1 MNDQL
6 EPELSRTLAGAA
18 EGAPR
23 PGPGLVAAVR
33 HRRRRRRQRRAVVVA
48 AACAVGLVATGA
60 TVALRPDRRPDP
72 ADRPQWSGAV
82 PEIDTAR
89 PIGEVWPSAVRL
101 LPATLPDGRGYS
113 VHALL
118 GDDRY
123 LVLPKGVAKLP
134 TARLSVYD
142 AGAGAVTPLPGVP
155 QVPTTN
161 PIPPDPGPDGIDPP
175 RETIV
180 LGVAAGRVV
189 WAIEV
194 VRKDRPAEVEVWS
207 ARLDGTGPIV
217 RIVGLDAPGNRVMTT
232 GAVRNDAVYLV
243 LVSYNGVDRSAKPI
257 TAVHRIP
264 LGGGEVRR
272 VRGTDG
278 FWPNQGD
285 PAWLRS
291 TGDNV
296 KVAMPPRGELWNV
309 TTGERIPWRA
319 HPDVKWLDSCDPMMC
334 LGGAADGTWIAQR
347 PDGTAFPWPTPTKLD
362 SSDRPGSWRMTSTMD
377 GRFGMISTW
386 VGGQIGTV
394 LWDRIGGGSAFVRLT
409 GGEEV
414 FATDH
419 GVYSHQGDDDD
430 PKTVVDLR
438 AIG

>member
-1 MNDQL
+1 MNGQL
-6 EPELSRTLAGAA
+6 ERELSRTLAGAA
-18 EGAPR
+18 EGAPQ

-33 HRRRRRRQRRAVVVA
+33 NRRRRRRQRRAMMVA
-48 AACAVGLVATGA
+48 GSCAVVLATAGA
-60 TVALRPDRRPDP
+60 TVVLRPDPRPGP
-72 ADRPQWSGAV
+72 ADRPPWSGAV
-82 PEIDTAR
+82 PDFATAR
-89 PIGEVWPSAVRL
+89 PIGEVWPRAVRT
-101 LPATLPDGRGYS
+101 LPAALPDGRGYS

-123 LVLPKGVAKLP
+123 LVLPKGVANLP

-161 PIPPDPGPDGIDPP
+161 PLPPDPGPDGIDPP
-175 RETIV
+175 RETVV

-189 WAIEV
+189 WALEV
-194 VRKDRPAEVEVWS
+194 VRENRPAEVEVWS
-207 ARLDGTGPIV
+207 ARLDGTGPVV
-217 RIVGLDAPGNRVMTT
+217 RFARLDAPGNRVMTT
-232 GAVRNDAVYLV
+232 GAVRNDAVYLT

-264 LGGGEVRR
+264 LGGGEARR
-272 VRGTDG
+272 VRGADG

-291 TGDNV
+291 TGDSV
-296 KVAMPPRGELWNV
+296 KVGLPLRGELWNV

-319 HPDVKWLDSCDPMMC
+319 ARGVTRLSSCDPMLC
-334 LGGAADGTWIAQR
+334 LGQTADDTWVAQR
-347 PDGTAFPWPTPTKLD
+347 PDGTAFPWPQP
-362 SSDRPGSWRMTSTMD
+362 PGRFEGVVGYGRMASVMD
-377 GRFGMISTW
+377 GR
-386 VGGQIGTV
+386 VGLIGTHTRPGLGNV
-394 LWDRIGGGSAFVRLT
+394 VWDRIGGGSAFVRLT